1 MFNKLPNLMNNVK
14 TEFSIRDLENLS
26 GVKAH
31 TIRIWEKRYDVLSPM
46 RSDTNIRVYDLH
58 NLQKLLNITLLHRHG
73 YKISKIATF
82 DEAKI
87 PMLVRQIMSE
97 KTVQHHAINALKIAM
112 MNFDQPMFLNTYN
125 KLLSQRSFQE
135 VFNEVFIPLLNEI
148 GLLWQTDT
156 ISPAHEHF
164 ISYLIRQKIMTNT
177 EKIQIIDP
185 VKTDRVFVL
194 FLPQHEIHELGL
206 LYINYEIT
214 LHGYK
219 SIYLGE
225 SLPVESLNDL
235 KKHFNN
241 IVFVSYFTV
250 QPHANEVNGF
260 VKRVA
265 AEIMD
270 ATSELWLLGRNTEK
284 LNPPQ
289 NPNIRLF
296 TSITQL
302 TANL

>member
-1 MFNKLPNLMNNVK
+1 MFNKVPYLMNNVK
-14 TEFSIRDLENLS
+14 TAFSIRDLENLS

-31 TIRIWEKRYDVLSPM
+31 TIRMWEKRYGVLLPM
-46 RSDTNIRVYDLH
+46 RSDTNIRVYDLQ

-82 DEAKI
+82 SEDKV

-97 KTVQHHAINALKIAM
+97 KTVGNHAINAFKIAM
-112 MNFDQPMFLNTYN
+112 MNFDQSMFLNTYN
-125 KLLSQRSFQE
+125 NLLSQRSFSE
-135 VFNEVFIPLLNEI
+135 VFNAILIPLLTEI

-177 EKIQIIDP
+177 EKIQIIEP
-185 VKTDRVFVL
+185 AKTDRVFVL
-194 FLPQHEIHELGL
+194 FLPVHEIHELGL

-225 SLPVESLNDL
+225 SIPAESLKDL
-235 KKHFNN
+235 KKHFSN
-241 IVFVSYFTV
+241 IVFISYFTV
-250 QPHANEVNGF
+250 EPHKNDVNLY
-260 VKRVA
+260 VKRIA
-265 AEIMD
+265 TEIMD
-270 ATSELWLLGRNTEK
+270 ATSELWLLGKNTEK
-284 LNPPQ
+284 LIPPK
-289 NPNIRLF
+289 NPNIKLF
-296 TSITQL
+296 TSITAL
-302 TANL
+302 TSVL